1 MRRDIAD
8 PNQKLNRGDQC
19 PRFGIDDVSRAL
31 ATIAKATTDLSGSCL
46 QTSCSRARGREQAG
60 GNDYPTRLSASETLG
75 STPSQVIALCGLL
88 TRRRTGVVAV
98 WPKIRMASKT
108 PIGQRRA
115 CGFMAVEDP
124 GVAPSTLRTYRDGG
138 ALIGCSRRGRRIRSR
153 EGARRRL
160 ACRWFWTCVSPCSRV
175 DTQETEA
182 ANAFIP
188 KYR

>member
-1 MRRDIAD
+1 LISATTDSIAVGKNSPCRRTGRADMLKPMHETVARLDFECVVAVKIGSAARRPFMRRDIAD

-98 WPKIRMASKT
+98 WPKD
-108 PIGQRRA
+108 RA
-115 CGFMAVEDP
+115 
-124 GVAPSTLRTYRDGG
+124 
-138 ALIGCSRRGRRIRSR
+138 SRRQRSEHTATVVR
-153 EGARRRL
+153 
-160 ACRWFWTCVSPCSRV
+160 
-175 DTQETEA
+175 
-182 ANAFIP
+182 
-188 KYR
+188 